1 MFASTVEKFRK
12 TTARRSFSEMQ
23 EVKARSGKR
32 NKTERKGGKRD
43 YYEQDETG
51 R

>member
-1 MFASTVEKFRK
+1 MFARNFEK
-12 TTARRSFSEMQ
+12 TTRTSTRRSFAEMQ
-23 EVKARSGKR
+23 EVKSRAGKR

-43 YYEQDETG
+43 YIESSEME